1 MSFGQA
7 EKKGEVKR
15 MYERTVKAVDA
26 LQNDINEYRPLSRN
40 ALKQLKEYY
49 RIGLTY
55 SSNAL
60 EGNSLTE
67 TETKIVLEEGI
78 TIGGKPLKDHF
89 EALGHSEAYDH
100 LHKLSKNR
108 IITEQDILELH
119 KLFYYRIDKE
129 NAGVYRKA
137 PVIITGV
144 DFKFPPPSKI
154 KPLMQEFVKGIPSLK
169 EKYHPVEY
177 SALIH
182 LRLVNLHPFIDG
194 NGRTARLLMNL
205 ALLQA
210 GYVIAIIP
218 PVLRREYLDSL
229 KVSNRG
235 DNKPFISLIVAMV
248 YESQK
253 DYLRILQT
261 LNEK

>member
-1 MSFGQA
+1 
-7 EKKGEVKR
+7 
-15 MYERTVKAVDA
+15 MYERSVKTVDD

-78 TIGGKPLKDHF
+78 AIGGKLLKDHF

-100 LHKLSKNR
+100 LHKLSKNKV
-108 IITEQDILELH
+108 ITEEDILELH

-129 NAGVYRKA
+129 NAGGYRKV

-154 KPLMQEFVKGIPSLK
+154 RPLMQEFVKGIPSLK
-169 EKYHPVEY
+169 EKYHPVQY

-182 LRLVNLHPFIDG
+182 LRLVSLHPFIDG

>member
-1 MSFGQA
+1 
-7 EKKGEVKR
+7 
-15 MYERTVKAVDA
+15 MYERNVKGVDD
-26 LQNDINEYRPLSRN
+26 LQKEINEYRPLSRN

-100 LHKLSKNR
+100 LHKLSPNR
-108 IITEQDILELH
+108 VITEEDILELH

-129 NAGVYRKA
+129 NAGGYRKV

-154 KPLMQEFVKGIPSLK
+154 RPLMQEFVKDIPALR

-182 LRLVNLHPFIDG
+182 LRLVNIHPFIDG
-194 NGRTARLLMNL
+194 NGRIARLLMNL

-210 GYVIAIIP
+210 GYVITIIP

-229 KVSNRG
+229 KASNRE

>member
-1 MSFGQA
+1 MEGKNLKQ
-7 EKKGEVKR
+7 
-15 MYERTVKAVDA
+15 VDG
-26 LQNDINEYRPLSRN
+26 LQKEINAHRPLSRT

-78 TIGGKPLKDHF
+78 TIGGKPLKDHL
-89 EALGHSEAYDH
+89 EAMGHGEAYDQ
-100 LHKLSKNR
+100 LYRLSKNKV
-108 IITEQDILELH
+108 ITEEDVLELH

-129 NAGVYRKA
+129 NAGAYRKV
-137 PVIITGV
+137 PVVLTGV

-154 KPLMQEFVKGIPSLK
+154 RPLMEAFVSEIPSLRK
-169 EKYHPVEY
+169 RFHPLEY

-182 LRLVNLHPFIDG
+182 LRLAHIHPFIDG
-194 NGRTARLLMNL
+194 NGRVARLLMNL
-205 ALLQA
+205 ALLQT
-210 GYVIAIIP
+210 GYMITIIP
-218 PVLRREYLDSL
+218 PVMKREYLDSL
-229 KVSNRG
+229 KASNRG
-235 DNKPFISLIVAMV
+235 DNRPFIKLITGMV

-253 DYLRILQT
+253 DYLRILEA

>member
-1 MSFGQA
+1 MYRRTL
-7 EKKGEVKR
+7 KEVD
-15 MYERTVKAVDA
+15 E
-26 LQNDINEYRPLSRN
+26 LQKEINEYRPLSRS
-40 ALKQLKEYY
+40 ALKQLKEHY

-78 TIGGKPLKDHF
+78 TIGGKPLRDHL
-89 EALGHSEAYDH
+89 EAIGHSEAYDH
-100 LHKLSKNR
+100 LYKLAKNKE
-108 IITEQDILELH
+108 ITEKDILDLH

-129 NAGVYRKA
+129 NAGIYRKV

-154 KPLMQEFVKGIPSLK
+154 RPLTQEFVREIPSLR
-169 EKYHPVEY
+169 EKHHPVEY

-182 LRLVNLHPFIDG
+182 LRFVNIHPFIDG
-194 NGRTARLLMNL
+194 NGRTARFLMNL

-210 GYVIAIIP
+210 GYVITIIP

-229 KVSNRG
+229 QASNRG
-235 DNKPFISLIVAMV
+235 DNKPFINLIIAMV